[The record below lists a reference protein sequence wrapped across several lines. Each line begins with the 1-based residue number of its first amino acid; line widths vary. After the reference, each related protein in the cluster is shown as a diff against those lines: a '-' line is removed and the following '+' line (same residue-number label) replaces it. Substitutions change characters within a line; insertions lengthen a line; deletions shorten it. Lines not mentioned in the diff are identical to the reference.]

1 MKKNLLIIA
10 LLCISFIANAQQK
23 LTSPDG
29 NLVMTFQLNK
39 EGAPVYELSYK
50 EKAVI
55 KPSKLGLELK
65 KENATKTDFDWVD
78 RRDMDKLD
86 SKTNLS
92 DGFEVKDA
100 RTSTFDETWKPV
112 WGEEKE
118 IRNHYNELAV
128 TLYQPVNDRSILIRF
143 RLFNDGLGFRYEF
156 PQQKTL
162 NYFIIK
168 DEHSQFAMAGDHIAY
183 WIRAIMTHR
192 NMIIPFPACQKSED

>member
-39 EGAPVYELSYK
+39 EGAPMYELSYK

-55 KPSKLGLELK
+55 KPSTLGLELQ
-65 KENATKTDFDWVD
+65 KENATQTDFDWVD
-78 RRDMDKLD
+78 RRDHGKLD
-86 SKTNLS
+86 SKTNLRT
-92 DGFEVKDA
+92 GFQLKNSQ
-100 RTSTFDETWKPV
+100 TSTFDENWQPV

-128 TLYQPVNDRSILIRF
+128 TLFQPENDRSMLIRF
-143 RLFNDGLGFRYEF
+143 RLFNDGL
-156 PQQKTL
+156 
-162 NYFIIK
+162 
-168 DEHSQFAMAGDHIAY
+168 
-183 WIRAIMTHR
+183 
-192 NMIIPFPACQKSED
+192 

>member
-39 EGAPVYELSYK
+39 EGAPIYELSYK

-78 RRDMDKLD
+78 RRDMDK
-86 SKTNLS
+86 KQ
-92 DGFEVKDA
+92 
-100 RTSTFDETWKPV
+100 RTSHRE
-112 WGEEKE
+112 
-118 IRNHYNELAV
+118 N
-128 TLYQPVNDRSILIRF
+128 QPIQRKSNKTEGKVDTIPQPHERSFL
-143 RLFNDGLGFRYEF
+143 
-156 PQQKTL
+156 
-162 NYFIIK
+162 
-168 DEHSQFAMAGDHIAY
+168 
-183 WIRAIMTHR
+183 
-192 NMIIPFPACQKSED
+192 